1 MISEYMIRSFENI
14 GRSIENP
21 KVWIVSASLFWFINQ
36 YVFSQWSFAL
46 GFLMVFVI
54 DTLTGSY
61 CAFRKKEFSL
71 KKFREKLFE
80 KSLAYFSIIIS
91 YSIGTKIV
99 LEDGSQS
106 IIQYLNIPF
115 YSLFFSVE
123 FMSILKNWYEYKKWP
138 WLRPL
143 MKHFEGFDDKTGKE
157 LKHESDDE
165 DKRTGGKAP
174 A

>member
-1 MISEYMIRSFENI
+1 MIGEHMIRAFENI
-14 GRSIENP
+14 GKSIDNP
-21 KVWIVSASLFWFINQ
+21 KGWILITSLFWFVNQ

-61 CAFRKKEFSL
+61 CAFRR
-71 KKFREKLFE
+71 KKFSFLKFRQKLFE
-80 KSLAYFSIIIS
+80 KSLAYFSIIVS

-115 YSLFFSVE
+115 YSLFFTVE
-123 FMSILKNWYEYKKWP
+123 FGSILKNWYEYKKWP

-143 MKHFEGFDDKTGKE
+143 MKHFEGFDDKTGNE
-157 LKHESDDE
+157 LKDDQDE
-165 DKRTGGKAP
+165 DKRIGDQDPT
-174 A
+174 